1 MGNEITVLTKEELE
15 KNPSIIGENL
25 ARLAVAI
32 EDNRDDI
39 ESIKYRGFWK
49 KLTTNN
55 TRDLAWIYNWQ
66 YWSSLGINHFFD
78 LVFLMF
84 YLLKLKSSRYP
95 LYRMPKNL
103 IS

>member
-25 ARLAVAI
+25 ARLAMAI

-55 TRDLAWIYNWQ
+55 TRDLAEAMIKQNDTISAFLPIIQ
-66 YWSSLGINHFFD
+66 GII
-78 LVFLMF
+78 FLSM
-84 YLLKLKSSRYP
+84 
-95 LYRMPKNL
+95 NN
-103 IS
+103 